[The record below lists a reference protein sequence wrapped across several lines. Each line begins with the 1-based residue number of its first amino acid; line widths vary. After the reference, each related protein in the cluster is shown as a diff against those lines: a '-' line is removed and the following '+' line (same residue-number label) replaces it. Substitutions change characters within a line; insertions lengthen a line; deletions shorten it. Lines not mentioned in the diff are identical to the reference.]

1 VATRERYVAGV
12 DGTAADVLGPAE
24 ALAVLGDGLDL
35 GAVGPLSGRPLLAVR
50 LEPGPALTRLADLTP
65 EVAGVVVGVPSGATA
80 PGVEQAFD
88 LVLPAGPGLDLVVG
102 NVTRN
107 PQAAAALVRTLRA
120 GAHLPVW
127 EALTVESFAYGL
139 LQSGPEHRR
148 WLETRAAG
156 RARSA
161 QGASAVRAERDGP
174 VLTVT
179 LDRPEVHNALDVA
192 MRDALVE
199 ALAVAADPEV
209 KEVHLRG
216 AGPSFCSGGD
226 LAEFGTAPDPAT
238 GDAVRV
244 TRSPAAALARL
255 AGRLTVHVH
264 GTCVGAGVELA
275 AFGERIV
282 AAPGTTFR
290 LPEVA
295 MGLIPGSGGTV
306 SLPRRIGR
314 RRTAYLALSGET
326 VAVDQALAWG
336 LVDTIDDGPPR

>member
-1 VATRERYVAGV
+1 M
-12 DGTAADVLGPAE
+12 DGTAADVLRPEE

-35 GAVGPLSGRPLLAVR
+35 GAVGPLSGRPFLAVR
-50 LEPGPALTRLADLTP
+50 LEPGPALNRLAHLTP
-65 EVAGVVVGVPSGATA
+65 AVPGVVVGVASGATA
-80 PGVEQAFD
+80 VGLEEAFD
-88 LVLPAGPGLDLVVG
+88 VVVAAGPALDLVVG

-107 PQAAAALVRTLRA
+107 PQAAGALVRTLRA

-127 EALTVESFAYGL
+127 EALTLESFAYGL
-139 LQSGPEHRR
+139 LQSGTEYRR
-148 WLETRAAG
+148 WLETRPVRRTRPASGAA
-156 RARSA
+156 
-161 QGASAVRAERDGP
+161 AVRAERDGA

-199 ALAVAADPEV
+199 ALAVAADPAV

-226 LAEFGTAPDPAT
+226 LAEFGTTPDPVT

-244 TRSPAAALARL
+244 TRSPAVALARL
-255 AGRLTVHVH
+255 ADRLTVHAH

-275 AFGERIV
+275 AFGGRVV
-282 AAPGTTFR
+282 AAPGTTFC
-290 LPEVA
+290 LPEVG

-326 VAVDQALAWG
+326 VDVERARDWG
-336 LVDTIDDGPPR
+336 LVDTIGA